1 MGDILVDGY
10 NVIKNNAMFQAME
23 IKNFSHARALLIKQ
37 LHNKFRFTS
46 HQVIVVFDGD
56 GNYEDIS
63 HQDHI
68 RVIYSRYDQIADDVI
83 KRLAAEA
90 KVAGRAV
97 LMYSDDMDVREGVS
111 KHGGTPLST
120 RDLTQK
126 LNEAPSDVAIR
137 SAHRQHARR
146 IYGIDPSKKDEH
158 QYDQQHKHEKAK
170 KKKRGRYK

>member
-1 MGDILVDGY
+1 MVDILVDGY

-23 IKNFSHARALLIKQ
+23 IKNFSYARVLLLKQ

-56 GNYEDIS
+56 GDYEDVS
-63 HQDHI
+63 HHDSI

-90 KVAGRAV
+90 QVAGRRV
-97 LMYSDDMDVREGVS
+97 LMYSDDMDVRESVAQQN
-111 KHGGTPLST
+111 GTPLPT

-126 LNEAPSDVAIR
+126 LNEAPRDVAIR

-158 QYDQQHKHEKAK
+158 QYDKQERRLKGK

>member
-23 IKNFSHARALLIKQ
+23 IKDFSYARVLLIKQ

-56 GNYEDIS
+56 GDYEDVS
-63 HQDHI
+63 HQEHI
-68 RVIYSRYDQIADDVI
+68 RIIYSRHDQIADDVI

-90 KVAGRAV
+90 KTAGRAV

-111 KHGGTPLST
+111 KQGGTPLST
-120 RDLTQK
+120 QDLTRK
-126 LNEAPSDVAIR
+126 LNEAPRDVAVR
-137 SAHRQHARR
+137 SAHRQHTRR
-146 IYGIDPSKKDEH
+146 VYGMDPSKKDEH
-158 QYDQQHKHEKAK
+158 QYDQQNKHAKDK

>member
-1 MGDILVDGY
+1 MVDILVDGY

-23 IKNFSHARALLIKQ
+23 IKNFSYARALLIRQ

-56 GNYEDIS
+56 GDYEDVS

-68 RVIYSRYDQIADDVI
+68 RIIYSRHDQIADDVI
-83 KRLAAEA
+83 KRLSAEA
-90 KVAGRAV
+90 KIAGRVV

-111 KHGGTPLST
+111 LQGGTPLPT
-120 RDLTQK
+120 QDLTRK
-126 LNEAPSDVAIR
+126 LNEAPRDVAIR

-146 IYGIDPSKKDEH
+146 IYGIDPSKKDEG
-158 QYDQQHKHEKAK
+158 QYDQQFKHAKDK